1 MRQRRVIFLN
11 SNLPESEESGREIYT
26 RWDSYGEVYASINPV
41 GNNKI
46 IVFNSFDS
54 PVNTSHFPNLEF
66 LNIKDRKFLN
76 FLILRRTW
84 QLINRNNE
92 TSYLIVSG
100 ISTFEMLM
108 SSILKIRFG
117 RRIHVQS
124 QFHGNTYSFA
134 SNGGPEGFI
143 RVTCA
148 NLLIAL
154 SDSVRVVSRFQKLE
168 IESKRI
174 YFRRPIY
181 IAPIPIN
188 PEKISTLSRV
198 KPEYIVSIVGRLH
211 EERGTKEI
219 LEILERICE
228 QSKLIRFEIVG
239 SGFFQLDVQKMAE
252 IYPGQIS
259 FHGYRDSAFL
269 RSVYSRAR
277 ILLSA
282 APSEGYGLA
291 LREAILS
298 GVKVIARDSKGVRQL
313 FKEFPT
319 VVAAYHEID
328 EAVDLIL
335 TEFNSEFKHEIL
347 EDALSIQIQR
357 DKNSL
362 RDWISSWP
370 IKS

>member
-1 MRQRRVIFLN
+1 MKERRVLFLDSKYLETEN
-11 SNLPESEESGREIYT
+11 TRNEIYA
-26 RWDSYGEVYASINPV
+26 RWDSYAEILSSMDPV
-41 GNNKI
+41 KSSKI
-46 IVFNSFDS
+46 IVIDS
-54 PVNTSHFPNLEF
+54 CDSGTKTSNYPHLEF
-66 LNIKDRKFLN
+66 QY
-76 FLILRRTW
+76 LRDSRLRNLSTLKLAW
-84 QLINRNNE
+84 QLIQQNPQL
-92 TSYLIVSG
+92 SYLVVSG
-100 ISTFEMLM
+100 ITTFEMLT
-108 SSILKIRFG
+108 SSILKLRFG
-117 RRIHVQS
+117 RRIHIQA

-134 SNGGPEGFI
+134 SNRGLKGLI
-143 RVTCA
+143 RVSCA

-154 SDSVRVVSRFQKLE
+154 SDSIRVVSHFQKIE
-168 IESKRI
+168 IES
-174 YFRRPIY
+174 RRLSSGIPIY

-188 PEKISTLSRV
+188 PEKISVLPRV
-198 KPEYIVSIVGRLH
+198 KPDNIVSIVGRLH
-211 EERGTKEI
+211 EERGTKEMLKI
-219 LEILERICE
+219 LESVCKK
-228 QSKLIRFEIVG
+228 SKFIQFEIVG
-239 SGFFQLDVQKMAE
+239 SGVFQLNVQRMAE

-277 ILLSA
+277 ILLSS

-313 FKEFPT
+313 IKEFPT
-319 VVAAYHEID
+319 VVAAYHRID

-335 TEFNSEFKHEIL
+335 TEFNSEFKQEIL